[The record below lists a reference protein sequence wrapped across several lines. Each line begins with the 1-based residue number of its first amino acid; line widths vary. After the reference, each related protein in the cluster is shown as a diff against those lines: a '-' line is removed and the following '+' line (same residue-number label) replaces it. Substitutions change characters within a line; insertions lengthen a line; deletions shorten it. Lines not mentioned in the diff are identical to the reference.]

1 MKKIF
6 TLLLIVTV
14 IVGLTTGCG
23 AKKENDSNNDNK
35 QINNNSTSNLN
46 DNDTTENTK
55 NDESNITKEQ
65 DNSNTDNSTTDDY
78 YVGTYYMALTDG
90 SLAKDGTGT
99 VILNKDK
106 SCTYYYGWSDFG
118 CKSFSVVDHLI
129 CLKTTESQEDICLT
143 LVSTNDM
150 LIDANNEKYIKE

>member
-6 TLLLIVTV
+6 SLLLIGVV
-14 IVGLTTGCG
+14 IIGLTTGCG
-23 AKKENDSNNDNK
+23 VNKESGSKNDK
-35 QINNNSTSNLN
+35 EEINNNSTNLN
-46 DNDTTENTK
+46 NDDTNENIK
-55 NDESNITKEQ
+55 NDENDVTEEQ
-65 DNSNTDNSTTDDY
+65 SNSNSENSTTDDY

-106 SCTYYYGWSDFG
+106 SCAYYYGWSDFG